1 MQLTTNEIGKPFWI
15 GVEEGSLILEENF
28 YEVDMWYNFLDNSGK
43 EPDSQ
48 WAFHCNIGSITVLDR
63 MTGFSFG
70 RDTETGFR
78 DIGDKFWL
86 ASGMFDIREYLPMS
100 FVDAVELIKAN
111 ANNCK
116 GGDDDIT

>member
-1 MQLTTNEIGKPFWI
+1 MQLTTNQAGKPFWI
-15 GVEEGSLILEENF
+15 GVNNDSVISIENFHEVNMHHHFLEEI
-28 YEVDMWYNFLDNSGK
+28 GK

-48 WAFHCNIGSITVLDR
+48 WAFHCNLGSITVIDR

-78 DIGDKFWL
+78 DADGKFWL
-86 ASGMFDIREYLPMS
+86 ASGMFDIRNHLPMQ
-100 FVDAVELIKAN
+100 FGEAVELIKSN

-116 GGDDDIT
+116 GE